1 MKSKKIVVGII
12 AAILVVVCMGG
23 AFLATQNDDYYTQID
38 NRWVQEIAPH
48 GAMNYKYTLAAYD
61 KNGNEKDV
69 VFETSRILT
78 DDAFLCLK
86 VNFIRGVV
94 FSSIITSSSE
104 ALPNGDKSNEKIFI
118 TFSVFGMPYANDGLL
133 QYMQRFSI

>member
-1 MKSKKIVVGII
+1 MKSKKVVVGII
-12 AAILVVVCMGG
+12 AAILVVVCMGV

-48 GAMNYKYTLAAYD
+48 GAMNYKYTLVAYD
-61 KNGNEKDV
+61 ENGNEKDV

-94 FSSIITSSSE
+94 TWAE
-104 ALPNGDKSNEKIFI
+104 VKYEELPAEVQQHYN
-118 TFSVFGMPYANDGLL
+118 
-133 QYMQRFSI
+133 Q

>member
-1 MKSKKIVVGII
+1 MKSKKVVVGII

-78 DDAFLCLK
+78 DDAF
-86 VNFIRGVV
+86 R
-94 FSSIITSSSE
+94 SEEHTSE
-104 ALPNGDKSNEKIFI
+104 
-118 TFSVFGMPYANDGLL
+118 L
-133 QYMQRFSI
+133 QSR

>member
-1 MKSKKIVVGII
+1 MKSKKVVVGII

-78 DDAFLCLK
+78 DDAFLCLT

-94 FSSIITSSSE
+94 TWAE
-104 ALPNGDKSNEKIFI
+104 VKYEELPAK
-118 TFSVFGMPYANDGLL
+118 VQ
-133 QYMQRFSI
+133 QYYNQ

>member
-1 MKSKKIVVGII
+1 MKSKKVVVGII
-12 AAILVVVCMGG
+12 AAILVAVCMGG

-38 NRWVQEIAPH
+38 NRWVQKIAPH

-94 FSSIITSSSE
+94 TWAE
-104 ALPNGDKSNEKIFI
+104 VKYEELPAK
-118 TFSVFGMPYANDGLL
+118 VQ
-133 QYMQRFSI
+133 QYYNQ

>member
-1 MKSKKIVVGII
+1 MKSKKVVVGII
-12 AAILVVVCMGG
+12 AAILVVVCMGV

-48 GAMNYKYTLAAYD
+48 GDMNYKYTLTAYD
-61 KNGNEKDV
+61 ENGNEKDV

-94 FSSIITSSSE
+94 TWAE
-104 ALPNGDKSNEKIFI
+104 VKYEELPAK
-118 TFSVFGMPYANDGLL
+118 VQ
-133 QYMQRFSI
+133 QYYNQ

>member
-1 MKSKKIVVGII
+1 MKSKKVVVGII

-78 DDAFLCLK
+78 DDA
-86 VNFIRGVV
+86 
-94 FSSIITSSSE
+94 
-104 ALPNGDKSNEKIFI
+104 
-118 TFSVFGMPYANDGLL
+118 SVSYTHLDVYKR
-133 QYMQRFSI
+133 QV

>member
-1 MKSKKIVVGII
+1 MKSKKVIVGII
-12 AAILVVVCMGG
+12 VTILVVICMGV
-23 AFLATQNDDYYTQID
+23 AFLATQNDNYYTQID

-48 GAMNYKYTLAAYD
+48 GAMNYKYTLKAYD
-61 KNGNEKDV
+61 EDGNEKDV

-94 FSSIITSSSE
+94 TWAE
-104 ALPNGDKSNEKIFI
+104 VEYKELPARVQQYYNE
-118 TFSVFGMPYANDGLL
+118 
-133 QYMQRFSI
+133 